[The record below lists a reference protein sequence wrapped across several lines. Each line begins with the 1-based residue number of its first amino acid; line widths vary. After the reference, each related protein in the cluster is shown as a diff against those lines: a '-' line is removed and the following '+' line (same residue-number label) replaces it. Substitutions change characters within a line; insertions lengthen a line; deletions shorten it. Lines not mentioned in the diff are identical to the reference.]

1 MIVYYTSCSALN
13 NPMAQFYVDSTF
25 ASIGGCATDSAAAGG
40 SSRSTRMVAKGED
53 RPRLQ
58 TNSSRHM

>member
-25 ASIGGCATDSAAAGG
+25 MSTLGRATDLATTGG
-40 SSRSTRMVAKGED
+40 NSRKHKDGAEGR
-53 RPRLQ
+53 RLTKTLDKQ
-58 TNSSRHM
+58 